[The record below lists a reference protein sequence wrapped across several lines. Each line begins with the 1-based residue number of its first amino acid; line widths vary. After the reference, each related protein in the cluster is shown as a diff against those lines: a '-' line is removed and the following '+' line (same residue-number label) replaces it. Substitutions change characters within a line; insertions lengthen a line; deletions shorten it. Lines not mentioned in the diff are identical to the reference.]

1 MNHRLFQIASLLIV
15 LFSGAQKCEFG
26 TVGFDY
32 QTKPSIP
39 FAFEH
44 LDLDL
49 TILPSDNVVKG
60 IATYAIRAK
69 APSRFSLLLHAA
81 ELEIDGVTMNDEEV
95 EFKVSNDSLLIS
107 LSDTLEVGERAK
119 IAVTWQAKSVFGT
132 HLDYLGTVWG
142 SLNPK
147 ALRHWLPIFD
157 HPRVESK
164 IDAKFTI
171 PANLEVVFNGNL
183 LKDEI
188 VSADQKTIYWSSKTA
203 IPVTG
208 MSFAVGSFKHDEVIA
223 GTKKV
228 RLYSEKSIL
237 TTDEFNSL
245 LQTAIATKKSVENTL
260 SFEFPFDALNIVV
273 LQNSYWEEK
282 QSGAGI
288 IYLYKDLGSLSAQL
302 KRGIYSQW
310 FGHYQRSENMVTDL
324 EKMEVMRTALHY
336 SIEKKP
342 IVLENPD
349 SLYSALFWN
358 AAQEGFKITDN
369 FFQQMVKKSLAELIK
384 SGNGVVN
391 NDKYDA
397 YWYEQTGLNWAS
409 STTSLIDDLEGEQS
423 EKEEPLLYSVNAT
436 YDERNSKLTFY
447 FEALSG
453 NGEILSGLNLNVYT
467 FDDTTSSEIA
477 FTGQKDSV
485 TVEVPMSTEYI
496 TLSSGVT
503 KLDQIEYGSFP
514 VILLLNQLRSTDV
527 NERALAA
534 RLLRYHTDNPDL
546 QLALGDALSSE
557 TNPEVKANLLE
568 TFGVFTKGAT
578 GTEQTFLK
586 ELNSKSE
593 SIQLAAVKTLGN
605 YFGDDVVSSSLQS
618 KILRTEYPSVFSE
631 ALLSYQTIAPTTE
644 LFALATRLQK
654 TDITGQ
660 KTLDALQLVMDV
672 DSSKSGIGLLEELV
686 NTSYPYST
694 RSKALELLLQFQND
708 EEYWRVKTFE
718 LADDLDPRI
727 RIQALESCK
736 YLYGQ
741 TASELLSKA
750 LVKEFDPRVRQAI
763 EDWSEIYSSET
774 E

>member
-1 MNHRLFQIASLLIV
+1 MNHRLLQIASLLIF
-15 LFSGAQKCEFG
+15 LFTGAQKCEFG
-26 TVGFDY
+26 TDGFDY
-32 QTKPSIP
+32 ETKPSIP

-60 IATYAIRAK
+60 VATYAIRAK
-69 APSRFSLLLHAA
+69 APNQVSVLLHAA
-81 ELEIDGVTMNDEEV
+81 ELEISAVTMNNADV
-95 EFKVSNDSLLIS
+95 EFMVSNDSLLIT
-107 LSDTLEVGERAK
+107 LADTLDVGEKAN

-157 HPRVESK
+157 HPRVETK
-164 IDAKFTI
+164 IDAKITI
-171 PANLEVVFNGNL
+171 PANLDVVFNGNL

-188 VSADQKTIYWSSKTA
+188 VSADQKAVYWSSKTA

-208 MSFAVGSFKHDEVIA
+208 MSFAVGSFSHEEVIA
-223 GTKKV
+223 GTKKI
-228 RLYSEKSIL
+228 RLFSEESIL
-237 TTDEFNSL
+237 TKDEFSSL
-245 LQTAIATKKSVENTL
+245 LQTAISAKKNVENTL

-310 FGHYQRSENMVTDL
+310 FGQYQRSENMVTDF

-336 SIEKKP
+336 SIEKES
-342 IVLENPD
+342 ILLENPD

-358 AAQEGFKITDN
+358 AAQQGFLTTDD
-369 FFQQMVKKSLAELIK
+369 FFQEITKKSLSELIK

-391 NDKYDA
+391 DDKYDG

-409 STTSLIDDLEGEQS
+409 STTSLLDDYELGRSDQ
-423 EKEEPLLYSVNAT
+423 EEPLMYSVSAT

-447 FEALSG
+447 FDALSG

-467 FDDTTSSEIA
+467 FDDTTSTEIA
-477 FTGQKDSV
+477 FTGKKDSV
-485 TVEVPMSTEYI
+485 TVEVPMSTEYV
-496 TLSSGVT
+496 TLSAGVT
-503 KLDQIEYGSFP
+503 QMSQIEYGSFP
-514 VILLLNQLRSTDV
+514 VMLLLNQLRSTDV
-527 NERALAA
+527 KERELAA
-534 RLLRYHTDNPDL
+534 QLLSYHTENPDL
-546 QLALGDALSSE
+546 QLALGDALASE

-593 SIQLAAVKTLGN
+593 QIQIAAVKTLGN
-605 YFGDDVVSSSLQS
+605 YFGDDMVKSSLQS

-631 ALLSYQTIAPTTE
+631 GLLSYQTIAPASE
-644 LFALATRLQK
+644 LLALAKRLQK
-654 TDITGQ
+654 ADTTGQ
-660 KTLDALQLVMDV
+660 KTLQALQLVMDV
-672 DSSKSGIGLLEELV
+672 ENSISGLELAEELV
-686 NTSYPYST
+686 SNSYPYTT
-694 RSKALELLLQFQND
+694 RSKALDLLIQHQND
-708 EEYWRVKTFE
+708 EEFWRLKTVE
-718 LADDLDPRI
+718 LMDDLDPRI
-727 RIQALESCK
+727 RIQALESSK
-736 YLYGQ
+736 YLLGQ
-741 TASELLSKA
+741 TVKDFLSKA
-750 LVKEFDPRVRQAI
+750 LLKEFDPRVRVAI
-763 EDWSEIYSSET
+763 EEWTGLYSSEKN
-774 E
+774 